1 MEEKIAARG
10 RIRVSDDITPI
21 SVLWQCASRE
31 LSKGSPRTENDR
43 TEVGGK
49 GEEFRMTPSF
59 LV

>member
-1 MEEKIAARG
+1 MEEKIAERG
-10 RIRVSDDITPI
+10 RIRVSDDTTPI
-21 SVLWQCASRE
+21 SVLCQCASRE
-31 LSKGSPRTENDR
+31 KGSPRTENDR